1 VLSLPLTASAR
12 SPAPTM
18 MLLVLPL
25 SLSLVASSLRTPTDR
40 WQPRTSLPRAGSP
53 AMSATALSDLKVY
66 ELKAVCRAKGLKV
79 SGRKAELVERIMTS
93 SVGGA
98 APSAPA
104 KKSRAKKATSAA
116 ASAAASAAS
125 ASAAAPPPATAP
137 PPQSPLPPPAAGSTF
152 DVDVLSGPTS
162 AMPRSANA
170 DAAVGG
176 DAAPE
181 VLSAE
186 EGDEMEFRAQ
196 QRAPLVTRTHT
207 RARARARART
217 HAHTQSRGRAERPSG
232 RARLRPRACPRC
244 PTPPRRLW
252 RPLAGCHPAGWLSPR
267 RCYLSPDSNPD
278 PNQARQARGATRQA
292 GGLLLGGVRQDGGRP
307 RERGGRLVRRRG
319 RPDPLH

>member
-1 VLSLPLTASAR
+1 MLSLPLTASAR
-12 SPAPTM
+12 SPAPM
-18 MLLVLPL
+18 MLLCFPL

-116 ASAAASAAS
+116 ASAAAV
-125 ASAAAPPPATAP
+125 SAAAPPPATAP

-207 RARARARART
+207 RARAHTHTRTRT
-217 HAHTQSRGRAERPSG
+217 HVATHTHTQAHARP
-232 RARLRPRACPRC
+232 
-244 PTPPRRLW
+244 
-252 RPLAGCHPAGWLSPR
+252 
-267 RCYLSPDSNPD
+267 
-278 PNQARQARGATRQA
+278 
-292 GGLLLGGVRQDGGRP
+292 
-307 RERGGRLVRRRG
+307 
-319 RPDPLH
+319 

>member
-1 VLSLPLTASAR
+1 MLSLPLTASAR
-12 SPAPTM
+12 SPAPM
-18 MLLVLPL
+18 MLLCFPL

-116 ASAAASAAS
+116 ASAAAV
-125 ASAAAPPPATAP
+125 SAAAPPPATAP

-207 RARARARART
+207 RARAHTHTRTRT
-217 HAHTQSRGRAERPSG
+217 HAIPWPGRAAERPGTAAPSSVPPLPHPATAPLEASG
-232 RARLRPRACPRC
+232 RVS
-244 PTPPRRLW
+244 PRRLVVTTQVL
-252 RPLAGCHPAGWLSPR
+252 P
-267 RCYLSPDSNPD
+267 
-278 PNQARQARGATRQA
+278 
-292 GGLLLGGVRQDGGRP
+292 
-307 RERGGRLVRRRG
+307 
-319 RPDPLH
+319 